1 MSSKRRRKA
10 RAWMQAE
17 RERHAEE
24 KYAAVDAAVER
35 LTRRMG
41 SPPDRERFTLVG
53 DAPEHPVVKVLLPVK
68 REHVWP
74 GTIIGSVGAEVV
86 TLRAVL
92 MKWATKDGRGV
103 CWYTW
108 EVCDGNQ

>member
-1 MSSKRRRKA
+1 
-10 RAWMQAE
+10 MQAE

-24 KYAAVDAAVER
+24 KYAAVAAAVER

-41 SPPDRERFTLVG
+41 PPPDRERFTLVG
-53 DAPEHPVVKVLLPVK
+53 EAPAYPVVKVQLPSNP
-68 REHVWP
+68 EHYWR
-74 GTIIGSVGAEVV
+74 GSIMSAGGVV

-92 MKWATKDGRGV
+92 RKWTTTGGLGV

-108 EVCDGNQ
+108 EVCHDDG